1 MPTLLQDL
9 RYAMR
14 VLATNRAFSAASILV
29 LALGIGANTVIFSVI
44 NAVLLNSLPYPDSDR
59 ILIVFESNIQHQTQ
73 EAVAAA
79 NFLDWRDRNQV
90 FESIAAYREE
100 SVSLTGSDRPERVYS
115 LVTTSDLFSVLRVK
129 PIVGR
134 VFGRD
139 EENLGTSRV
148 AVISQSLWE
157 HRFASDPNILGQ
169 KLTSN
174 GESLA
179 IIGVMPGGFRFPGD
193 SDLWIPPRHVVPEH
207 VLRPSVD
214 MTANRDSQYLN
225 VIARLKTGVTQQQA
239 SANMDAV
246 ASRLE
251 QLYPNDNEGHRVSLM
266 TMRENAVGTIRPAL
280 LVLFGAVG
288 FVLLIAC
295 ANVANL
301 LLARGASRQR
311 EMAIRTALGASRL
324 RLVRQLLTES
334 VVLAFAGGGLGILV
348 ALWGFNALIAFIPT
362 DISPTKAIQIDGT
375 VFGFTLVLSLFTGVA
390 FGVVP
395 AWQTTRSELNDVL
408 KDGGRGS
415 SIGRRRNN
423 ARSFLIVSEIALS
436 LVLLIGAGLMIKSF
450 IRLAGVKPGFE
461 TANIAT
467 ARLSLPAAQYATP
480 SSRAMF
486 FQQVITRLQTIPGVQ
501 SAAAISRLP
510 LTPGNSSRSLNLEGQ
525 TAPSEGF
532 NADYRV
538 ISPGYFRS
546 MGIPLLTGRDVDES
560 DHNRSAGVAIVN
572 DTLARRFWTNE
583 TALGKRVRIEGDQN
597 QWMEI
602 VGIVGDVKHFGL
614 ESQVKPEIYIPYF
627 SDPWPFM
634 TVVVRSKSDP
644 AALSAAIRSDVWA
657 VDKDIPIPDIRTMD
671 QLLSTSISRPRFNML
686 LLGIFAAIALV
697 LSAVGVYGVMSYSVV
712 QRTHEI
718 GIRMA
723 LGAAKSDVLRLVVGQ
738 GMRLLLVGIGLGLAA
753 ALVLTRV
760 LTTMLFGVAPS
771 DPTTFVLIPVL
782 LAGVSLAAC
791 VIPARRATKVDPIV
805 ALRYE

>member
-1 MPTLLQDL
+1 MQTLLQDI
-9 RYAMR
+9 RYAIR
-14 VLATNRAFSAASILV
+14 VLATNRAFSAASILL
-29 LALGIGANTVIFSVI
+29 LALGIGANSVIFSVV
-44 NAVLLNSLPYPDSDR
+44 NAVLLSSLPYPDADR
-59 ILIVFESNIQHQTQ
+59 ILVVFETNMQRQTQ
-73 EAVAAA
+73 EAISAA
-79 NFLDWRDRNQV
+79 NFLDWRDQNQV

-129 PIVGR
+129 PILGR

-139 EENLGTSRV
+139 EEKLGASRV
-148 AVISQSLWE
+148 AVISRSLWE
-157 HRFASDPNILGQ
+157 RRFGSDPNILGQ
-169 KLTSN
+169 KLAAN
-174 GESLA
+174 GEPLA
-179 IIGVMPGGFRFPGD
+179 IIGVMPGGFTFPGEA
-193 SDLWIPPRHVVPEH
+193 DLWIPPRHVVPEH

-225 VIARLKTGVTQQQA
+225 VIARLKPGVTLEQA
-239 SANMDAV
+239 NADMDTV
-246 ASRLE
+246 AIRLE
-251 QLYPNDNEGHRVSLM
+251 ELYPDVDEGHRVSL
-266 TMRENAVGTIRPAL
+266 TTIRENAVGKIRPAL

-311 EMAIRTALGASRL
+311 EMAIRTALGASRS

-334 VVLAFAGGGLGILV
+334 VVLALSGGALGILL
-348 ALWGFNALIAFIPT
+348 ALWGFNALVAFIPA
-362 DISPTKAIQIDGT
+362 DISPAKGVQIDGT
-375 VFGFTLVLSLFTGVA
+375 VFGFTIVISLLTGLA

-395 AWQTTRSELNDVL
+395 AWQTTRSEVNEAL

-415 SIGRRRNN
+415 SLGRGRNK

-450 IRLAGVKPGFE
+450 IRLAHVKPGFE

-467 ARLSLPAAQYATP
+467 TRLSLPTAQYGTP

-486 FQQVITRLQTIPGVQ
+486 FQQVITRIQTIPGVQ

-510 LTPGNSSRSLNLEGQ
+510 LTPGNSSRSLNLEGR
-525 TAPSEGF
+525 TAPNEGF

-538 ISPGYFRS
+538 ISPDYFRS
-546 MGIPLLTGRDVDES
+546 MGIPLLSGRDVDES
-560 DHNRSAGVAIVN
+560 DHNRSASVAIVN
-572 DTLARRFWTNE
+572 DTLARRSWPNE

-597 QWMEI
+597 RWMEI
-602 VGIVGDVKHFGL
+602 VGIVGDAKHFGL
-614 ESQVKPEIYIPYF
+614 DSQVKPEIYIPYY

-634 TVVVRSKSDP
+634 TVVVRSKSDL
-644 AALSAAIRSDVWA
+644 AALSAAIRSEVWA

-671 QLLSTSISRPRFNML
+671 QLLSTSVSRPRFNML

-738 GMRLLLVGIGLGLAA
+738 GMRLLLIGIGLGLAA

-760 LTTMLFGVAPS
+760 LTTMLFGVEPS
-771 DPTTFVLIPVL
+771 DPTTFVLISVL
-782 LAGVSLAAC
+782 LAGVALAAC
-791 VIPARRATKVDPIV
+791 ALPARRATRVDPIV